1 MAAIAALT
9 PSSINSPDYNN
20 YTRAPSPLS
29 PASST
34 CSTDDVIWKFRRA
47 GSVDSTASFASSTT
61 SLSSSTRSAE
71 LDYTHSRMGS
81 YNFPSPPRHQ
91 SHSRKRSIIIPS
103 RPQTPEEYQFAADTA
118 AFVRMV
124 RNHLANVRIM
134 KQGTSAPSVRFRF
147 SDEVKMPITTPVKTP
162 VGSRVTSRIVD
173 AEEGREE
180 LEKAR
185 RERMSRKFRP
195 RFDPS
200 ETQRLCDEALAE
212 LAD

>member
-9 PSSINSPDYNN
+9 PSSINSPDYINN
-20 YTRAPSPLS
+20 TRAPSPLS

-34 CSTDDVIWKFRRA
+34 SSTDEVIWKFRRA

-61 SLSSSTRSAE
+61 SLASSTRSSE

-91 SHSRKRSIIIPS
+91 SHSRKRSIMIPS

-134 KQGTSAPSVRFRF
+134 KQCTSAPQVRFRF
-147 SDEVKMPITTPVKTP
+147 SDEVKTPMVDR
-162 VGSRVTSRIVD
+162 SRVNSRVID
-173 AEEGREE
+173 ADEGREE

-185 RERMSRKFRP
+185 RERMSRKWRP

-212 LAD
+212 LGD